1 MMSEGED
8 DIVTALCDFMLQQK
22 SPKAETESEPR
33 VEMGGSVYKPFF
45 SPLVAL
51 ASRLVRCM
59 RTSTTTDDSS
69 TFSKMAKTDLETIDP
84 ATDMPA
90 IAVEYFSNKDLFK
103 LIMAE
108 GYAVK
113 RYSKALAHVCW
124 GNQAL
129 SR

>member
-1 MMSEGED
+1 
-8 DIVTALCDFMLQQK
+8 
-22 SPKAETESEPR
+22 
-33 VEMGGSVYKPFF
+33 MGGSVYKPFF

-51 ASRLVRCM
+51 ASRLVRCL
-59 RTSTTTDDSS
+59 RTSTTVDNAS
-69 TFSKMAKTDLETIDP
+69 TFSKMIKTEDETIEP
-84 ATDMPA
+84 AADMPA